1 MPSIARILD
10 AENPVVNE
18 NGALLPL
25 HQAAITA
32 GSDAYIVLPCSP
44 QPASNVLGTNTT
56 INFDIERDTVKQ
68 INDIVL
74 RFTVSCS
81 TADVECLP
89 INYWMDRVIIEAE
102 RGSSDELIHLFPENW
117 IVWDYLTEDRVG
129 REISRQFSNYH
140 VVKKEGGEKYS
151 LSQRTK
157 FKAGETRD
165 VYLKIPA
172 LFFHLNAI
180 DMSHVRS
187 DLRIRLEMSN
197 DIVVSGSA
205 SNLSLDSLNLV
216 VRNFAE
222 EDFDHNYRVQ
232 RHTKNKH
239 KYIYLDTERYQVNN
253 KTLTAGQTTKIELDQ
268 FTGKMGFAVV
278 VIKPSSNPKASDKSK
293 IKFTELGP
301 NATFD
306 ITNPSSQSL
315 LGQGTA
321 LKESHL
327 YQIFCKQTGNPHV
340 SGLYLIPFAKNPKKA
355 VAGVINGFTEM
366 VGLRDYLEITPDS
379 AGLQET
385 HTIDIGTTASSGT
398 YRYCFENGGISDQDV
413 DYNDSTTDIEAVLN
427 AMPELVERDIT
438 ASVNNNLASTT
449 SQTITFSSDSGKV
462 SDELGK
468 ISIIGNGIPKVTGT
482 SVSTVGRRGFS
493 TSGSNYEINV
503 YMFKFKALEVHNN
516 GRLTCHDL

>member
-18 NGALLPL
+18 DGALLPL

-44 QPASNVLGTNTT
+44 QPATTSLGTNTT

-89 INYWMDRVIIEAE
+89 VNYWADRIVIEAE
-102 RGSSDELIHLFPENW
+102 RGSADELIHLYPENW

-129 REISRQFSNYH
+129 RENSRQFSNYH
-140 VVKKEGGEKYS
+140 IVKQEGGEKYS
-151 LSQRTK
+151 LSEKTK

-222 EDFDHNYRVQ
+222 EDYDHNYRVQ
-232 RHTKNKH
+232 RHSKNKH
-239 KYIYLDTERYQVNN
+239 KYVYLDTERYQISN
-253 KTLTAGQTTKIELDQ
+253 KSLNAGQTTKIELDQ
-268 FTGKMGFAVV
+268 FTGKMAFAVV
-278 VIKPSSNPKASDKSK
+278 VIKPSSSPSASDKSK
-293 IKFTELGP
+293 IKFTEIGP
-301 NATFD
+301 NGTFD
-306 ITNPSSQSL
+306 ITDPGSRSL

-321 LKESHL
+321 IKESHL
-327 YQIFCKQTGNPHV
+327 YQVFCKQTGNPHIA
-340 SGLYLIPFAKNPKKA
+340 GLYLIPFAKNPKKA
-355 VAGVINGFTEM
+355 IAGVINGFMEF

-379 AGLQET
+379 AGQAEVHSISL
-385 HTIDIGTTASSGT
+385 GTTASAGT
-398 YRYCFENGGISDQDV
+398 YRYCFENGVISDQDI
-413 DYNDSTTDIEAVLN
+413 DYNDTTAEIKAVIDAIPQLS
-427 AMPELVERDIT
+427 ERDIT
-438 ASVNNNLASTT
+438 VAVNNNLASTT
-449 SQTITFSSDSGKV
+449 TQTVTFSSDSGKV

-468 ISIIGNGIPKVTGT
+468 ISIIGNGIPKVTST

-503 YMFKFKALEVHNN
+503 YMYKFKALEVHNN
-516 GRLTCHDL
+516 GRLTCYDL